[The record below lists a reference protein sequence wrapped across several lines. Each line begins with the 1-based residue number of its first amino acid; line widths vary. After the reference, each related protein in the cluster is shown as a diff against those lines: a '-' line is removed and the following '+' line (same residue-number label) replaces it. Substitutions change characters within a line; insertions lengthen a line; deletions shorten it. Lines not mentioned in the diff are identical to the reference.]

1 MLKQHDLPHSRRRTV
16 RFLAG
21 AAFAALLGLAGIAQ
35 AEVTFSIGDPR
46 FYGRIDI
53 GGRPPPPVIYADP
66 IVVTPSHVVGP
77 PIYMRVPHRHA
88 RHWRRHCR
96 DYGACG
102 EPVFFVRDSWYQ
114 REFAPR
120 YMGYEVS
127 PPPHFRHR
135 EDWRG
140 RHMYDG
146 YRWRG
151 YRYFPQH
158 RRHHDDDDDDDD

>member
-53 GGRPPPPVIYADP
+53 GARPPPPVIYADP
-66 IVVTPSHVVGP
+66 IIVTPSHVVGP

-88 RHWRRHCR
+88 KHWRRHCR

-102 EPVFFVRDSWYQ
+102 GPVFFVRDSWYQ

-135 EDWRG
+135 EEWRG